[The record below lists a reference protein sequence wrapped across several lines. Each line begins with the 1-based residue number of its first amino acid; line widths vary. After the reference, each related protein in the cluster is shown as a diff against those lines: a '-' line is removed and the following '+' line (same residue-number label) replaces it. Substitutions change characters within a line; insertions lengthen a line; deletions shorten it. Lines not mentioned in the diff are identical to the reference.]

1 MFTEF
6 QYSNSNIP
14 IPIFQY
20 VHRIDLLY
28 YRLFSHHRTVS
39 PTFSSIGDSWKPTII
54 ISLNWQHFYF
64 LGEGIPWLEWRKLS
78 SDYRREPEF
87 WFNFTNWP
95 TEAGQIFFHFF
106 ILTRI
111 YFLAVLAFLSCLIY
125 IGALKI
131 NNNTSE
137 RLILLRQFISMTNEI
152 F

>member
-1 MFTEF
+1 MD
-6 QYSNSNIP
+6 QVLYLHN
-14 IPIFQY
+14 
-20 VHRIDLLY
+20 RIDLVY
-28 YRLFSHHRTVS
+28 HFRLFSHHRTVS
-39 PTFSSIGDSWKPTII
+39 LTFSSIGDSCKTTII
-54 ISLNWQHFYF
+54 SFILQHFYF